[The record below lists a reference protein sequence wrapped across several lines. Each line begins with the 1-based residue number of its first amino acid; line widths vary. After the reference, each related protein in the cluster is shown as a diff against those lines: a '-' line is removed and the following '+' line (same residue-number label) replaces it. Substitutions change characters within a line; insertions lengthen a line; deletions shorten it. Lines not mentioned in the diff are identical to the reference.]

1 MTKQQIGT
9 LRDVG
14 RLLAFSASFVAG
26 VACAD
31 TTWNNSAGGD
41 MADPNNW
48 SNGLPS
54 SGTAACASAA
64 RRTASMFTSRTAQ

>member
-9 LRDVG
+9 LKG
-14 RLLAFSASFVAG
+14 AGGLWALSAFFLVG

-31 TTWNNSAGGD
+31 TAWNNSSGGD
-41 MADPNNW
+41 MADPSNW